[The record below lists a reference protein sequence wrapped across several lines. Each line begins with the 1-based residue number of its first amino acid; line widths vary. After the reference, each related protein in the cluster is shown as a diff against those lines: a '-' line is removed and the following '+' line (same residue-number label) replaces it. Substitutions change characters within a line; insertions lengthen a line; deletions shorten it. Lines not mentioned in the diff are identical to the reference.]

1 MPLNSFRSRGIA
13 INKVNKIL
21 DSFRMEEIVL
31 SKLIN
36 ANCKLSK
43 EGLISLQKKKNI
55 QRQKFRYGGNVGMSR
70 ESSEDRQGWA
80 CHDHRDK

>member
-43 EGLISLQKKKNI
+43 EGLISLQKKI
-55 QRQKFRYGGNVGMSR
+55 YI
-70 ESSEDRQGWA
+70 
-80 CHDHRDK
+80 